1 MLIGELQTEF
11 SPERRES
18 MSCSSFMCMIRA
30 ANICRLSPPNF
41 LLDHS
46 PVGCPL
52 PFFLIFDGR
61 LTLYPF
67 HFSAPFF
74 TRDPKQLRGE
84 RIRCQLVK
92 STRGLGFTIV
102 GGDDN
107 VEEFLQIKSIVP
119 NGPAWVDGA
128 LKTGKKDYMQY
139 LSCATNNH
147 EINKSSNN
155 RSL

>member
-1 MLIGELQTEF
+1 MK
-11 SPERRES
+11 
-18 MSCSSFMCMIRA
+18 RA
-30 ANICRLSPPNF
+30 ASSYLPDLYSQFF

-46 PVGCPL
+46 DDPINFTSDTERLPL
-52 PFFLIFDGR
+52 FS
-61 LTLYPF
+61 
-67 HFSAPFF
+67 FSAPFF

-92 STRGLGFTIV
+92 SSRGLGFTIV

-128 LKTGKKDYMQY
+128 LKTGMY
-139 LSCATNNH
+139 LY
-147 EINKSSNN
+147 EVVQ
-155 RSL
+155 SLR

>member
-1 MLIGELQTEF
+1 M
-11 SPERRES
+11 P
-18 MSCSSFMCMIRA
+18 SSFLVCMIRA
-30 ANICRLSPPNF
+30 ANTYLPAQSPIF
-41 LLDHS
+41 LLGHS
-46 PVGCPL
+46 LVVGCPL
-52 PFFLIFDGR
+52 LIQISDRR
-61 LTLYPF
+61 LTDSSSY
-67 HFSAPFF
+67 FSAPFF

-128 LKTGKKDYMQY
+128 LKTGKEQHRPTDY
-139 LSCATNNH
+139 
-147 EINKSSNN
+147 
-155 RSL
+155 

>member
-1 MLIGELQTEF
+1 MNDVQRIH
-11 SPERRES
+11 
-18 MSCSSFMCMIRA
+18 
-30 ANICRLSPPNF
+30 ICRISTPIF

-46 PVGCPL
+46 DDPINFTSDTERL
-52 PFFLIFDGR
+52 P
-61 LTLYPF
+61 PF
-67 HFSAPFF
+67 SFSAPFF

-92 STRGLGFTIV
+92 SSRGLGFTIV

-128 LKTGKKDYMQY
+128 LKTGKRLCGTIPEIDYVFV
-139 LSCATNNH
+139 
-147 EINKSSNN
+147 
-155 RSL
+155 RSRNTI